1 MQLPVPVFV
10 SSTFEDL
17 RPERHAIERALN
29 RLLEAKFIGMEF
41 FGSRDEVPRT
51 VALEAVGQSRLYI
64 GIIAG
69 RYGSGITEDEYLRAK
84 EIGLECLFFLKRDE
98 AIPAEFREAD
108 AEKNDKLKAFRK
120 QALQHT
126 VSFFSTSDELGQMV
140 LREFYRWLYRQ
151 TAKKELESQSTRI
164 VSSEDADTTF
174 SIQSGSYG
182 NVIDRYEGAM
192 PQYRPV
198 KVAPALRPFPRLV
211 DRTIESSRAVSAIE
225 KGIPVELFGPHGIGK
240 TSILRR
246 LAYSPPAARIEDGV
260 AYLEVTEALALEDLL
275 QSLFDLL
282 FETNLDSKPRDSQVR
297 RMLQT
302 RRTLVLLDDLES
314 TSKLSGRL
322 LQALPNCVFVFTAIQ
337 RHNSL
342 DETVAIEIPGLPIE
356 DGLTL
361 LERGLERSLTEEERD
376 AARAICAELA
386 GNALRL
392 LQTGRKL
399 RSTKLSLAALS
410 SESPL
415 SEVEYKV
422 LAALS
427 AADGRQLQSETLSE
441 ALESMPTL
449 HLTEVLAR
457 LESLR
462 LIEELEGAY
471 RERAGNLVAVNE
483 KRDDYR
489 VRILNCWLKRGAVD
503 VKECDAALHLLQ
515 WAANSGRT
523 REASGLAVLV
533 SRSLAANKRWGAWGT
548 SLDLGLAAS
557 RASNDREREAWTLH
571 EKGTRAALIGNDDEA
586 RALLEQALQA
596 RFDVGDHIGASVTR
610 HNLDTILHLLP
621 VAATKP
627 HARRP
632 PEVRP
637 GSRRWIAY
645 VGGAALLAV
654 AVSIALPKLRSRVPS
669 APPSKSSVMTPQAS
683 ASTTPAVLPTA
694 QSTGRAEQPA
704 HLPTAQPGLVPTLQP
719 TPPSPPPTATPAVK
733 STSPSAVTPSPR
745 PSPARTPGEVR
756 TPDAMRPVIVVS
768 SGRIDF
774 GRQQVG
780 NESEARDVVV
790 ENTGNGPLDITEISV
805 SGSGQNDFKV
815 DQSCLRTAIRPQG
828 GKCRITSRF
837 VPRYEGWRAARVE
850 IHHNAG
856 RSPTTIGLIG
866 EGVRR
871 AVVRDPTP
879 TPATR
884 PTPTPDLGYCC
895 LSGKLSVASRKECA
909 ARNGRFFV
917 NSSEAREKCNSYRV
931 DPGTRLP
938 VDPRPS
944 EIERK
949 PVRPTPSPTRRPTPT
964 ATPKR
969 VKTV

>member
-1 MQLPVPVFV
+1 
-10 SSTFEDL
+10 
-17 RPERHAIERALN
+17 
-29 RLLEAKFIGMEF
+29 
-41 FGSRDEVPRT
+41 
-51 VALEAVGQSRLYI
+51 
-64 GIIAG
+64 
-69 RYGSGITEDEYLRAK
+69 
-84 EIGLECLFFLKRDE
+84 
-98 AIPAEFREAD
+98 
-108 AEKNDKLKAFRK
+108 
-120 QALQHT
+120 
-126 VSFFSTSDELGQMV
+126 MV
-140 LREFYRWLYRQ
+140 LTEFYRWLYRQ
-151 TAKKELESQSTRI
+151 TAKKELESQSARI
-164 VSSEDADTTF
+164 VSSEDTETTF
-174 SIQSGSYG
+174 SVRSGAYG

-225 KGIPVELFGPHGIGK
+225 KGIPVELFGRPGIGK

-246 LAYSPPAARIEDGV
+246 IAYSSPAARSEDGI

-314 TSKLSGRL
+314 RSELSGRL
-322 LQALPNCVFVFTAIQ
+322 LQALPNCVFVFTASQ

-342 DETVAIEIPGLPIE
+342 VETEAIEIPGLPIE

-361 LERGLERSLTEEERD
+361 LERGLERSLAEEERD

-386 GNALRL
+386 GNPLRL

-399 RSTKLSLAALS
+399 RSTRVSLAALR
-410 SESPL
+410 SESSL

-422 LAALS
+422 LAAL
-427 AADGRQLQSETLSE
+427 AATDGRQLQPETLAE
-441 ALESMPTL
+441 ALESMTTL
-449 HLTEVLAR
+449 HLTEVLAG
-457 LESLR
+457 LETLR
-462 LIEELEGAY
+462 LVEGRDGAY
-471 RERAGNLVAVNE
+471 RERAGSLLAVNE
-483 KRDDYR
+483 ERDDYR

-533 SRSLAANKRWGAWGT
+533 SRTLAANKRWGAWGT
-548 SLDLGLAAS
+548 SLDFVLAAS

-586 RALLEQALQA
+586 RALLEQAMQA
-596 RFDVGDHIGASVTR
+596 RIDVGDHIGASVTS
-610 HNLDTILHLLP
+610 HNLDTVLHLRP
-621 VAATKP
+621 VAVHEPDAPQPPKP
-627 HARRP
+627 
-632 PEVRP
+632 RP
-637 GSRRWIAY
+637 GSRRWLAY

-654 AVSIALPKLRSRVPS
+654 AVSIALPKLRSSDPS
-669 APPSKSSVMTPQAS
+669 PPSPESTAMTPDAS
-683 ASTTPAVLPTA
+683 ASTTPTVLSTA
-694 QSTGRAEQPA
+694 QSTGRAEQPG
-704 HLPTAQPGLVPTLQP
+704 PLQA
-719 TPPSPPPTATPAVK
+719 TPPSGPPPTATPVAQP
-733 STSPSAVTPSPR
+733 SLSPVTPSSR
-745 PSPARTPGEVR
+745 PSPARPPGDVR
-756 TPDAMRPVIVVS
+756 TPDAIRPVIVIS
-768 SGRIDF
+768 SVRIDF

-780 NESEARDVVV
+780 MASEVRDIAV
-790 ENTGNGPLDITEISV
+790 ENTGTGPLDISEISV
-805 SGSGQNDFKV
+805 SGSGQYDFNV
-815 DQSCLRTAIRPQG
+815 DQSCLRTPIQPQG
-828 GKCRITSRF
+828 GRCRIISRF
-837 VPRYEGWRAARVE
+837 VPRYEGLRAARVE
-850 IHHNAG
+850 IYHNAG

-871 AVVRDPTP
+871 PGVKDPTP
-879 TPATR
+879 PPATR
-884 PTPTPDLGYCC
+884 ATPTPDRGYCC
-895 LSGKLSVASRKECA
+895 LSGKLSMTSHKECA

-917 NSSEAREKCNSYRV
+917 NSSEAREKCSSYRV

-938 VDPRPS
+938 VDPRRS

-969 VKTV
+969 VKIG